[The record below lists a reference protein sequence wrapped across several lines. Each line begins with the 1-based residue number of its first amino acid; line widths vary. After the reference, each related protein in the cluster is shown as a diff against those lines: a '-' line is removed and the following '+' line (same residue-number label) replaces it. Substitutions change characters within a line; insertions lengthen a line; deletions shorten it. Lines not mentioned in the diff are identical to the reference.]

1 MIVVAVVAGCVLGPP
16 IVNNARAD
24 RDAAAAERAYAQ
36 AEVERAKGERLSDLR
51 IEEALSTGANIIA
64 TSCPYCIAMLDD
76 SIRTMNAEDKI
87 KLKDVTELF
96 YESLEG

>member
-1 MIVVAVVAGCVLGPP
+1 
-16 IVNNARAD
+16 
-24 RDAAAAERAYAQ
+24 
-36 AEVERAKGERLSDLR
+36 
-51 IEEALSTGANIIA
+51 
-64 TSCPYCIAMLDD
+64 MLDD